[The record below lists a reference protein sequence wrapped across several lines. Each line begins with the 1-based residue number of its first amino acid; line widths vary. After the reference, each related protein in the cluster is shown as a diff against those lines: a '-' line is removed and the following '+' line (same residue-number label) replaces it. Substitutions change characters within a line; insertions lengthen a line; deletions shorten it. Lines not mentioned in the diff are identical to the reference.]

1 MRILVQVHACYLP
14 LSRQLPV
21 LNTARIC
28 ACCRWQTPKNTRSRK
43 RALGSWVRSC
53 PSKNPGTLK
62 CSYLHTNHTGFIPG
76 VLNRSSKKWI
86 IPNRVGPG
94 FCYTTTD
101 VHNGTTLHNNGSP
114 DLIFILEGGV
124 HGYMHL
130 CTLGDVCNHATFK
143 PIQAPIAFFGT
154 RKFSHRTAS
163 CDLVSCLRTYRKGS
177 R

>member
-1 MRILVQVHACYLP
+1 MRVAGGKRQRIPDLENEHWVLESGLV
-14 LSRQLPV
+14 R
-21 LNTARIC
+21 
-28 ACCRWQTPKNTRSRK
+28 PKIQAHVYN
-43 RALGSWVRSC
+43 A
-53 PSKNPGTLK
+53 LK

-124 HGYMHL
+124 HGYMYL